1 MWYGNLVCL
10 CVFVRMHVFVVCLCF
25 FFGSGAKVSIALI
38 TMEFELAMQNQMQ
51 YLWQEFG
58 CSSFPSN
65 LAECFL
71 TIATIRTF
79 RMARILCL
87 HVKMGS
93 E

>member
-1 MWYGNLVCL
+1 MFVCVCTDACIR
-10 CVFVRMHVFVVCLCF
+10 CVSVCMF
-25 FFGSGAKVSIALI
+25 FFCSGAKVSIALI